1 MAQQPWASAGQP
13 SSPGPP
19 MPSVAGVRHR
29 FVDLPALRVHVAE
42 AGLDRADRSRPPVVL
57 LHGVPQHWWEWR
69 GVIPELATSHHVICP
84 DLRGAGWTDAPPS
97 GYRRPVLMSDV
108 WDLLD
113 ALGQDRV
120 HLVAHDWGALL
131 AFELAL
137 ARPDRVASLVSI
149 SVPHPWQ
156 RLTPRMLP
164 LLLRAGYQLPMV
176 TPWLGPRLLSRGE
189 QRLPRRLLT
198 ATSTRPEIWT
208 PEVVA
213 AFVDVLRDPA
223 RARAVTALYRHFI
236 QPEAARFLGG
246 AHRDARLEQP
256 VRVLVG
262 AQDPLVRPA
271 DLDRQ
276 VSNAPRLRVVA
287 VEGASHWVVDERPD
301 AVVAVVRETV
311 AAAELR

>member
-1 MAQQPWASAGQP
+1 M
-13 SSPGPP
+13 PP
-19 MPSVAGVRHR
+19 LAGVRHR

-42 AGLDRADRSRPPVVL
+42 AGPDDADRSRPPVLL

-69 GVIPELATSHHVICP
+69 GVIPELATTHRVICP

-97 GYRRPVLMSDV
+97 GYRRSSLMADVL
-108 WDLLD
+108 DLLD
-113 ALGQDRV
+113 ALGHDRV
-120 HLVAHDWGALL
+120 HLVGHDWGALL

-137 ARPDRVASLVSI
+137 ARPDLVASLVSI

-164 LLLRAGYQLPMV
+164 LLLRSSYQLPMV
-176 TPWLGPRLLSRGE
+176 TPWLGPRLLGRGG

-198 ATSTRPEIWT
+198 GTSTRPEIWT

-213 AFVDVLRDPA
+213 TFVDVLRDPA

-236 QPEAARFLGG
+236 QPEAVRFLGG
-246 AHRDARLEQP
+246 THRDARLEQP

-271 DLDRQ
+271 DLA
-276 VSNAPRLRVVA
+276 VEVANAPALRVVT
-287 VEGASHWVVDERPD
+287 VEGASHWVVDERPH
-301 AVVAVVRETV
+301 AVAVAVREAV
-311 AAAELR
+311 AEAN